1 MVIELMLAKQ
11 LRTIPRQA
19 APTVPQIVLL
29 TVHQPAVLQVPALL
43 LYPMQHS
50 LLETHM
56 YGVEQA
62 LPVVLTAL
70 ALCRVYMQTLA

>member
-1 MVIELMLAKQ
+1 MILTIQ
-11 LRTIPRQA
+11 LITIPMQT